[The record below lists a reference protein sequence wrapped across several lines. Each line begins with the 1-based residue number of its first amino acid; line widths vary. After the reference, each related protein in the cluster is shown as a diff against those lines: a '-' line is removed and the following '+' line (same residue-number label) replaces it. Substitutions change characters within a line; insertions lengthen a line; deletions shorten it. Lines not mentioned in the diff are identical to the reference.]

1 MNSKKLLVL
10 IFIIIQLL
18 AALGF
23 DAQQLEK
30 VGSTKVGILYID
42 KDSVQTIKK
51 AEQYF
56 LMVAA
61 EEVFTDQQ
69 FLTSIRQDEDLKNA
83 TGAMYLYLFDNHG
96 ANYCLAA
103 HYIIDE
109 AGKVCVDMGADME
122 LKPVAGKQ
130 YLVEAYTKALKL
142 VEAKYRW
149 QKH

>member
-10 IFIIIQLL
+10 IFLIIQLL
-18 AALGF
+18 AALGC

-61 EEVFTDQQ
+61 EEVFTDQ
-69 FLTSIRQDEDLKNA
+69 
-83 TGAMYLYLFDNHG
+83 
-96 ANYCLAA
+96 
-103 HYIIDE
+103 
-109 AGKVCVDMGADME
+109 
-122 LKPVAGKQ
+122 
-130 YLVEAYTKALKL
+130 
-142 VEAKYRW
+142 
-149 QKH
+149 